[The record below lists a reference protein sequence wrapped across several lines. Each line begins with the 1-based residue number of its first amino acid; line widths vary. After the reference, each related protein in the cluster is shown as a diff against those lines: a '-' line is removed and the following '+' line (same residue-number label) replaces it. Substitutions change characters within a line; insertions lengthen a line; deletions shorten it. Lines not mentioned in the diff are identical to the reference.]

1 MVACRRDLAA
11 WIRQSQQEKVP
22 PRPPPLARR
31 PRAVSHNPLFVFF
44 HSNGFFIISSSVSG
58 AVSYLTVRKSV
69 WRLICHYLPAALL
82 AFARAN
88 IPVAMAIA
96 SHAGHTYSFGRRR
109 VAEGGGRGVV
119 ERERAVGSA
128 ASALG

>member
-1 MVACRRDLAA
+1 M
-11 WIRQSQQEKVP
+11 
-22 PRPPPLARR
+22 
-31 PRAVSHNPLFVFF
+31 
-44 HSNGFFIISSSVSG
+44 
-58 AVSYLTVRKSV
+58 TVRKSV

-96 SHAGHTYSFGRRR
+96 SHASHTYSFGRRR
-109 VAEGGGRGVV
+109 VAE
-119 ERERAVGSA
+119 RERAAGSA

>member
-1 MVACRRDLAA
+1 MRPGSDRASRKRFL
-11 WIRQSQQEKVP
+11 S
-22 PRPPPLARR
+22 PPPSPLPAGLA
-31 PRAVSHNPLFVFF
+31 PFSHNPLFVFF

-96 SHAGHTYSFGRRR
+96 SHAGHTYSFSGRR
-109 VAEGGGRGVV
+109 GGGGV
-119 ERERAVGSA
+119 ERERAAGSA